1 MSASLS
7 SSMTPTPTTPAQPRP
22 SVSSRVRLASCALLL
37 CGLLGPA
44 GCGSEAD
51 EGADA
56 AAKSG
61 QFTFE
66 IVATYPHDET
76 AFTQGLVFHDGR
88 LYETT
93 GQYGQ
98 SRLRKVDLET
108 GKSLQE
114 HRLPMTYFGEGMA
127 IVPERREIYQ
137 ITYKEQTGF
146 VYDLNTFEEKRRF
159 PYLGEGWGL
168 AYDGREIVMSNGT
181 STLTF
186 LEVPSGKPVRRVE
199 VKRNGKPVI
208 DLNELEYVD
217 GVLFAN
223 IWKKDIIARIDP
235 QSGEVLGY
243 VDLRDLRRRGGPLG
257 ANAEVLNG
265 VAWDAEKKRLF
276 VTGKYWSKLFEIR
289 LVPKE

>member
-1 MSASLS
+1 MSALLPS
-7 SSMTPTPTTPAQPRP
+7 TPSTSPSPRCSP
-22 SVSSRVRLASCALLL
+22 LPWALLL
-37 CGLLGPA
+37 ASVLLTQP
-44 GCGSEAD
+44 GCGNGHGED
-51 EGADA
+51 VDA
-56 AAKSG
+56 APKSG
-61 QFTFE
+61 QFTYE

-114 HRLPMTYFGEGMA
+114 HRLPMTYFGEGMT

-137 ITYKEQTGF
+137 VTFKEQTGF

-159 PYLGEGWGL
+159 PYLGDGWGL

-186 LEVPSGKPVRRVE
+186 LEVPSGKPLRRVE
-199 VKRNGKPVI
+199 VKRNGQPVI
-208 DLNELEYVD
+208 NLNELEYVD
-217 GVLFAN
+217 GVLLAN
-223 IWKKDIIARIDP
+223 IWQKDIIARIDP
-235 QSGEVLGY
+235 KTGDVLGY
-243 VDLRDLRRRGGPLG
+243 IDLRDLRRQGPLG
-257 ANAEVLNG
+257 PNAEVLNG
-265 VAWDAEKKRLF
+265 IAWDAEKKRLF